1 MRKITAFIFA
11 VSLAVMTSQNLHA
24 IPPEQ
29 MKPILNMTKSS
40 WVAFRDYNGK
50 QLIYFTHLE
59 SYKCGIQSV
68 HYSINSDKLDKV
80 WELEVCNPK
89 NPLAVT
95 KDNIYLSLPL
105 HSAKS
110 ISVKLIFADGSES
123 EVVTKT
129 PEHPKK

>member
-1 MRKITAFIFA
+1 MRKLNALIISICVA
-11 VSLAVMTSQNLHA
+11 VISTQSLHA

-29 MKPILNMTKSS
+29 MKPILNMTKNS

-59 SYKCGIQSV
+59 SYKCGITSV
-68 HYSINSDKLDKV
+68 HYSINTDKLDKV
-80 WELEVCNPK
+80 WELEACNPK

-105 HSAKS
+105 NTAKS
-110 ISVKLIFADGSES
+110 IAVKLIFSDGSES
-123 EVVTKT
+123 EVVIK
-129 PEHPKK
+129 HP